1 MHFSNMGLGNLDSHT
16 IQCWVSGHDRKY
28 QEFMLNQNI
37 PTYSQTLGSKVN
49 TSGRKNSLAWA
60 NADFSSE
67 LFNEDMY

>member
-1 MHFSNMGLGNLDSHT
+1 
-16 IQCWVSGHDRKY
+16 
-28 QEFMLNQNI
+28 MLNQNI